1 MITLAVSLGCDMSE
15 LSQIIPTDIYEAY
28 APILNA
34 NEFLD
39 GMRDA
44 KEGNDCK
51 VGMGEEYV
59 RGYHAQYVAEQNRSM
74 Y

>member
-1 MITLAVSLGCDMSE
+1 MGELA
-15 LSQIIPTDIYEAY
+15 QKIIPVNIYEAY
-28 APILNA
+28 KPILNV
-34 NEFLD
+34 NEFMD

-51 VGMGEEYV
+51 VGMGDEYV
-59 RGYHAQYVAEQNRSM
+59 RGYAAQYTAEQNRSM